1 MKGFIEVTELRQNI
15 GTDGWFE
22 DKLSIS
28 TNNIIQFKPQG
39 QCCMLVIF
47 YSMETNVSHIIC
59 KESYEEI
66 IEKIKNSY

>member
-1 MKGFIEVTELRQNI
+1 MKGFIEVTEIEHIKSLNKCI
-15 GTDGWFE
+15 E
-22 DKLSIS
+22 NKLSIS

-39 QCCMLVIF
+39 QCCILVIF
-47 YSMETNVSHIIC
+47 YSMETDVSHIIC